1 MNKRIIYIGS
11 QENGGFLLNLQNT
24 MPTIQIEFAGEF
36 ANVQEAAQ
44 RMLDY
49 PKEIYIVDTTQFLD
63 NSDEIAEQI
72 KNTVSALNGQAIIL
86 APGHTRRTTLSQEFI
101 TRDIHYFIFG
111 MTTGSQIKEL
121 EKILPDLIE
130 CEKSPY
136 GTSRGNPCDS
146 ENSEEEIPSINV
158 LTELAAVVPIV
169 IPKISVG
176 IAGSME
182 RIGTTTQALQIV
194 KYLQYKGKKVVFIQM
209 NQGCYIEAMKQ
220 VYAEI
225 DTMEDHESI
234 QYQGVKM
241 VPERQLGHVLK
252 EDYEY
257 YIYDYSNMSSPG
269 FNRASFLEKDVQIVV
284 CGSSPTELSQVIP
297 VLTNPIYE
305 NVYFIFSFVD
315 TNEQVSVLDMMQERR
330 EKTFFAAYAPDPFL
344 YTPQMQTT
352 YDLLIPA
359 QPEVIQNEEK
369 RPKRFFPFFKK

>member
-1 MNKRIIYIGS
+1 
-11 QENGGFLLNLQNT
+11 
-24 MPTIQIEFAGEF
+24 
-36 ANVQEAAQ
+36 
-44 RMLDY
+44 
-49 PKEIYIVDTTQFLD
+49 
-63 NSDEIAEQI
+63 
-72 KNTVSALNGQAIIL
+72 
-86 APGHTRRTTLSQEFI
+86 
-101 TRDIHYFIFG
+101 
-111 MTTGSQIKEL
+111 
-121 EKILPDLIE
+121 
-130 CEKSPY
+130 
-136 GTSRGNPCDS
+136 
-146 ENSEEEIPSINV
+146 
-158 LTELAAVVPIV
+158 
-169 IPKISVG
+169 
-176 IAGSME
+176 
-182 RIGTTTQALQIV
+182 
-194 KYLQYKGKKVVFIQM
+194 
-209 NQGCYIEAMKQ
+209 
-220 VYAEI
+220 
-225 DTMEDHESI
+225 
-234 QYQGVKM
+234 M